1 MASGWSSS
9 RSTPSCRPCCRIVDG
24 QPDIDIVAEAR
35 DVDDAI
41 ATIRD
46 QTPDVVLVDT
56 ELPISLVVAA
66 VQRLKREC
74 PSRLVAALPG
84 TMIDA
89 WRRSVR

>member
-1 MASGWSSS
+1 M
-9 RSTPSCRPCCRIVDG
+9 TP
-24 QPDIDIVAEAR
+24 
-35 DVDDAI
+35 I

-74 PSRLVAALPG
+74 PTRLLAHSLSA
-84 TMIDA
+84 
-89 WRRSVR
+89 R